1 MKSLK
6 SLLAVLT
13 ALCLLTGCG
22 SSADDGNGGEE
33 RSEHKSSETESSND
47 KDDDSESDED
57 STDSEETKS
66 KSCRKMIGTK
76 KYPEVTAVIFTAES
90 IGSLK
95 DNSSVSESGNV
106 IHQGVV
112 GRVGAPIELVF
123 NKWVTPQKL
132 TFCYDKDELRGI
144 PEKNLIVLHYN
155 EDDAFYDTVE
165 GSVLDT
171 DACTIECEVSEEG
184 AYLLAD
190 AYQWYACW
198 GADVSEYAYDIDVT
212 AYGSDWE
219 RKYDTG
225 DIMDIAD
232 KDWAADTA
240 PYFNVSTPE
249 QLAGAVWY
257 VNAVMDYDNGDGVC
271 ITLTSDI
278 DLSDYDWV
286 PMGWYDGGTSH
297 AFSGTIDGGGHT
309 VTGMHIGPGYDDSGF
324 IGYGL
329 STYVTDIAFRD
340 CSVNGGSCTGIV
352 GGQVYMSQQWDSITL
367 TDCAVEGASSDSG
380 TIIGREAGTAFKDCA
395 VNNVTVNGEETPY
408 FSYRQKQIEET
419 PVTETFTITVDE
431 DGVIHRDVHDGFRN
445 LGWHFEKNGVQLL
458 DRLAENE
465 TEYDAAWIDYDKAYL
480 TAFIDGT
487 YIRVSNIIEK

>member
-95 DNSSVSESGNV
+95 DNSSVSESSNV

-184 AYLLAD
+184 AYLLAEEVSAD
-190 AYQWYACW
+190 LAIHIICLSLFKRLKSVNVIIYYYNYRADTIGCNGIAYNKSAAHSLRSILLHYGQLQHVIATYNSLLYRYICTEIK
-198 GADVSEYAYDIDVT
+198 VSTRNVINQVIGT
-212 AYGSDWE
+212 AYLKLAVFFASCLA
-219 RKYDTG
+219 YTFQV
-225 DIMDIAD
+225 
-232 KDWAADTA
+232 
-240 PYFNVSTPE
+240 FN
-249 QLAGAVWY
+249 
-257 VNAVMDYDNGDGVC
+257 
-271 ITLTSDI
+271 
-278 DLSDYDWV
+278 
-286 PMGWYDGGTSH
+286 
-297 AFSGTIDGGGHT
+297 F
-309 VTGMHIGPGYDDSGF
+309 
-324 IGYGL
+324 
-329 STYVTDIAFRD
+329 
-340 CSVNGGSCTGIV
+340 
-352 GGQVYMSQQWDSITL
+352 
-367 TDCAVEGASSDSG
+367 
-380 TIIGREAGTAFKDCA
+380 
-395 VNNVTVNGEETPY
+395 
-408 FSYRQKQIEET
+408 
-419 PVTETFTITVDE
+419 
-431 DGVIHRDVHDGFRN
+431 
-445 LGWHFEKNGVQLL
+445 
-458 DRLAENE
+458 
-465 TEYDAAWIDYDKAYL
+465 
-480 TAFIDGT
+480 
-487 YIRVSNIIEK
+487 